1 VSWQERTR
9 IMASFLDRSTQIKS
23 KFSERST
30 IVGEPQKETLKIDI
44 EGGTTDTT
52 GSELNTSIE
61 EGWNLVSES
70 IGLDRESWE
79 AYKEEIAKIE
89 SRGSGGYQAKGGS
102 GDKYDGKYQ
111 LGEAAK
117 IDASAVLG
125 VELKHDQNSRE
136 SFRSNPSLQEKAFAA
151 YTLKNH
157 QYMMA
162 DPNYKNLSPKQKV
175 AVLAYAHNQGHGG
188 AKAFLK
194 TGEERRDAFG
204 TKATKYSNALM
215 KRLDVSIPSPSKST
229 DTTINVS
236 LRPKIRPEQ

>member
-1 VSWQERTR
+1 
-9 IMASFLDRSTQIKS
+9 MASFLDRSAQLKS
-23 KFSERST
+23 RFSDRSA
-30 IVGEPQKETLKIDI
+30 IVGTPQEEALKIDI
-44 EGGTTDTT
+44 EGGTTDTGDT
-52 GSELNTSIE
+52 ELGSSIE

-70 IGLDRESWE
+70 IGIDRESWD

-89 SRGSGGYQAKGGS
+89 SQGSGGYQAKGGS

-111 LGEAAK
+111 LGKSAK
-117 IDASAVLG
+117 IDASSVLG
-125 VELKHDQNSRE
+125 LELKHDEDNRK

-157 QYMMA
+157 QYMMS
-162 DPNYKNLSPKQKV
+162 DTTYQGLSSKQKI

-204 TKATKYSNALM
+204 TRATKYSNALT
-215 KRLDVSIPSPSKST
+215 KRLGITIPSAPDSV
-229 DTTINVS
+229 DTTVNVS